1 MAEKV
6 LHATDEKANFQ
17 RLARLLVCGGITLLR
32 EVFDCIHPPANLAAT
47 LTNPTTKA
55 HLQRLRDHKKVI
67 TQLEWKCLYPSPGMC
82 GKSTDFDITL
92 LFKLF
97 RNTCGLAPPVT
108 GWDNVPNT
116 TDHSREADLARI
128 KFYRNRVCHSNDRE
142 ISDVEFLQLWREIS
156 EALLRIARSISSA
169 KKDEWEKVI
178 NKFLSEPL
186 TPDADQS
193 ITELKSWY
201 KKDMDTKD
209 EIEKL
214 TNAMKEMKI
223 KEEQRN
229 ITLMEQMRIMQDQ
242 LNQRNIELQ
251 EQLNIKLQEQS
262 NTMLDQMINIV
273 IRPESYKPGGSSSI
287 SPGHL
292 PSDPQLQEAGVQPQ
306 RECVIPIPMEQPQA
320 EGATGQSTGELQTN
334 QQNPP
339 ANLDFWYV
347 LYSFKE
353 PIILL
358 LRYLRIKL
366 GVDVQDNRLGSLVIT
381 VSCSS
386 LEVLEQLWGDYCSD
400 HLSEVVQ
407 ETLVTEQL
415 LKELCLSEVKLKTI
429 ISEKEY
435 SACKE
440 WFMQRSGKTKRTS
453 NCYTHGRGTY

>member
-32 EVFDCIHPPANLAAT
+32 EVFDSIHPPANLSAT
-47 LTNPTTKA
+47 LNNPTTKA
-55 HLQRLRDHKKVI
+55 DLQRLRDRKKVI
-67 TQLEWKCLYPSPGMC
+67 TQLEWKHLYPSPGMC

-97 RNTCGLAPPVT
+97 RNICGLTPPVS
-108 GWDNVPNT
+108 GWDGLPTT
-116 TDHSREADLARI
+116 TDHSPEADLVRI
-128 KFYRNRVCHSNDRE
+128 KFYRNEVYGHSNDME
-142 ISDVEFLQLWREIS
+142 ISDAEFRHLWREIR
-156 EALLRIARSISSA
+156 EALMRIALSISSA
-169 KKDEWEKVI
+169 KKDEWEKAI

-186 TPDADQS
+186 TPDGDQYL
-193 ITELKSWY
+193 TELKSWFM
-201 KKDMDTKD
+201 KDMDTKD
-209 EIEKL
+209 GMEKL
-214 TNAMKEMKI
+214 TNEVKEMKI

-229 ITLMEQMRIMQDQ
+229 ITLMEQLRIMQDQ
-242 LNQRNIELQ
+242 LNIKQD
-251 EQLNIKLQEQS
+251 QLNIKLQEQA
-262 NTMLDQMINIV
+262 NAMEQMINIV
-273 IRPESYKPGGSSSI
+273 INPESFKPGRSSSI
-287 SPGHL
+287 SPGHV
-292 PSDPQLQEAGVQPQ
+292 SSGPQLQEAGVQPQ
-306 RECVIPIPMEQPQA
+306 RVCVIPIPMEQ
-320 EGATGQSTGELQTN
+320 TGELQTN

-339 ANLDFWYV
+339 VNLDFWYV

-358 LRYLRIKL
+358 LRYLKIKL

-386 LEVLEQLWGDYCSD
+386 LEVLEQLWGDFCSG
-400 HLSEVVQ
+400 HLNEVVQ

-429 ISEKEY
+429 ICEKEY

>member
-32 EVFDCIHPPANLAAT
+32 EVFDSIHPPANLSAT
-47 LTNPTTKA
+47 LNNPPTKA

-67 TQLEWKCLYPSPGMC
+67 TQLEWKRLYPSPGMC

-97 RNTCGLAPPVT
+97 RNICGLTPPVS
-108 GWDNVPNT
+108 GWDSLPNT
-116 TDHSREADLARI
+116 TDHSPGADLVRI
-128 KFYRNRVCHSNDRE
+128 KFYRNEVYGHSNDME
-142 ISDVEFLQLWREIS
+142 ISDAEFLHLWREIR
-156 EALLRIARSISSA
+156 EALMRIALSIRSA
-169 KKDEWEKVI
+169 KKDEWEKAV

-186 TPDADQS
+186 TPDADQY

-209 EIEKL
+209 EMEKL
-214 TNAMKEMKI
+214 TNEVKEMKI

-229 ITLMEQMRIMQDQ
+229 IL
-242 LNQRNIELQ
+242 L
-251 EQLNIKLQEQS
+251 EQLNLKQEQT
-262 NTMLDQMINIV
+262 NTMLEQMIKIV
-273 IRPESYKPGGSSSI
+273 INPESYRPGGSSSI
-287 SPGHL
+287 SPGYF
-292 PSDPQLQEAGVQPQ
+292 PCDPQLQEAGHGVQTQ
-306 RECVIPIPMEQPQA
+306 RECMIPTPMEHPQA
-320 EGATGQSTGELQTN
+320 EGSTGQSTGNAQGN

-366 GVDVQDNRLGSLVIT
+366 GVGIQDNRLGSLVIT

-386 LEVLEQLWGDYCSD
+386 LEVLEQLWRDYCSG
-400 HLSEVVQ
+400 HLNEVVQ

-429 ISEKEY
+429 ISEKKY
-435 SACKE
+435 NACKE
-440 WFMQRSGKTKRTS
+440 WFMRRSGKTKRTS
-453 NCYTHGRGTY
+453 DC